1 VEVSGTVG
9 KRELLRVE
17 EAAEALG
24 MSSRHVR
31 RLVQERRIAF
41 HRFGRSIRIDPA
53 DVEAYIEASRVE
65 PITESDVWRTLRRV
79 G

>member
-1 VEVSGTVG
+1 VVRS
-9 KRELLRVE
+9 RELLKVE

-24 MSSRHVR
+24 MSPRHVR

-53 DVEAYIEASRVE
+53 DIAVYIEASRVE
-65 PITESDVWRTLRRV
+65 PITESEVWRTMRRV